1 MASVDFGES
10 AVEAAL
16 AKKLDLFAR
25 NIDQYLKPNYKEA
38 QTRVEFVDA
47 LLIALGWDVGNSAGA
62 AQRFKEVVVEP
73 NQEVEGR
80 KRAPDYV
87 LRVGGTPVIFV
98 EAKKPSV
105 KIATDR
111 AATRQA
117 RSYAWSA
124 QLPIVVLTNFAEIA
138 VFNGLVRPKPS
149 DTSRTARLF
158 YATYDELT
166 DKWHEFSGLVSRDA
180 VNSGELDRY
189 VETLP
194 SRGGAERID
203 QSFLRDLEVTR
214 SDLAQHIYKQN
225 PSLTDDQILSAVQ
238 LTIDRLVFLR
248 IAEDRKVETYGSLLT
263 VARASNPA
271 RALREAFREADARY
285 NSGLFHFDK
294 EVGRSEPDTL
304 TPSLTLDNA
313 VIKEIIERF
322 YPPSPYAFSV
332 MPIEILGRAYE
343 TFLAKR
349 IVRKSDG
356 TISLQLKP
364 EVRKAGGVFYTP
376 EWLSQRV
383 VAQTLEPLLSSLTPD
398 NINTSG
404 VRTVRVVDP
413 ACGSGSFLVAA
424 YKYLLDWY
432 LQHYLQD
439 VAKWSKTR
447 PPRLEKNQSGDWC
460 LSLTE
465 RKRILVQHIYG
476 VDIDPQAVEVAKLS
490 LLIVV
495 LEDQS
500 GPGLQEQLSVFK
512 ARVLPD
518 LDSNI
523 RCGNSLVGPNFIS
536 DEDLVSG
543 VVPITAPFDWSKLG
557 NGKFQAV
564 VGNPPWLMAGYEL
577 PNEVLNYLMRH
588 YSSYTGKAD
597 LYYLFLERTLSIL
610 ANKGRVGMVVPNK
623 MYATRAASGLRELL
637 PGRVEA
643 IVDFQ
648 TEKVFEKATNYTQV
662 LYLTQV
668 EDPARKVSYTR
679 SLKRF
684 TAQQSWQLDPAQ
696 LTRKRWD
703 TNPPSSR
710 KLWSKLEAA
719 GRPLEEIVAGFGN
732 GVQTG
737 SDTLLILDRNDP
749 AVKRIEESSLRP
761 LLRGKDIRHGSLAES
776 TKVVVFPYEVSGS
789 KFVILT
795 RKELAA
801 RPGLKRYLAAHKS
814 DLDKRRW
821 FGSSATE
828 LSGHWWGFM
837 YLDAYATYANPHI
850 VSPALSNRSHFALG
864 DGRLTPT
871 GTAGVTV
878 LSLKAGYD
886 PNPLLA
892 ILNSRLISAYI
903 LAHSTQYQGA
913 YFKFSA
919 PYLKPVPIIEA
930 NTREREV
937 TYARL
942 AKLWT
947 SRASASAA
955 DRSRIDGRID
965 ELVNDLYDVS
975 ADQVAE
981 AETFIAPLGAND
993 VAELDEVEELTSVS
1007 PDMPTPSRLP
1017 GQ

>member
-1 MASVDFGES
+1 MASADFGAS
-10 AVEAAL
+10 EAEVAL

-25 NIDQYLKPNYKEA
+25 NIDHYLKPTYKEA
-38 QTRVEFVDA
+38 QTRVEFIDA

-73 NQEVEGR
+73 SQDVEGH

-87 LRVGGTPVIFV
+87 LRVGGTRVIFV

-138 VFNGLVRPKPS
+138 VFNGLVRPKPN

-158 YATYDELT
+158 YATYAELKQ
-166 DKWHEFSGLVSRDA
+166 KWHELSGLVSRDA
-180 VNSGELDRY
+180 VNSGDLDRY

-194 SRGGAERID
+194 ARGGAERID
-203 QSFLRDLEVTR
+203 QSFLRDLEITR
-214 SDLAQHIYKQN
+214 ADLAQQIYAEN

-238 LTIDRLVFLR
+238 LTIDRLIFLR
-248 IAEDRKVETYGSLLT
+248 IAEDRKVETYGSLLIT
-263 VARASNPA
+263 VSRASNPA
-271 RALREAFREADARY
+271 RALREAFRDADARY

-304 TPSLTLDNA
+304 TPSLALDNA
-313 VIKEIIERF
+313 VIKDIIERF

-356 TISLQLKP
+356 TISLELKP

-376 EWLSQRV
+376 EWLSQRI
-383 VAQTLEPLLSSLTPD
+383 VAQTLEPLLSGLTPET
-398 NINTSG
+398 INTS
-404 VRTVRVVDP
+404 VARTVRVVDP

-439 VAKWSKTR
+439 VAKWSRKR

-523 RCGNSLVGPNFIS
+523 RCGNSLVGPDFVS
-536 DEDLVSG
+536 DEDLVNG
-543 VVPITAPFDWSKLG
+543 VVPITPPFDWSKLG
-557 NGKFQAV
+557 SGKFQAV

-577 PNEVLNYLMRH
+577 PIEVLDYLKLH

-610 ANKGRVGMVVPNK
+610 ARSGRVGMVVPNK

-648 TEKVFEKATNYTQV
+648 TEQIFEKATNYTQV
-662 LYLTQV
+662 LYLTEV
-668 EDPARKVSYTR
+668 EDPIRPVPYTR
-679 SLKRF
+679 ALKRF
-684 TAQQSWQLDPAQ
+684 TAQQSWNLDPAQ
-696 LTRKRWD
+696 LTRKQWD

-710 KLWSKLEAA
+710 TLWSKLEAA
-719 GRPLEEIVAGFGN
+719 GTPLEDIVTSFGN

-737 SDTLLILDRNDP
+737 RDPLLILDRSDP
-749 AVKRIEESSLRP
+749 AVKRIEETSLRP
-761 LLRGKDIRHGSLAES
+761 LLRGKDIRHGLLAES
-776 TKVVVFPYEVSGS
+776 AKVVVFPYKVSGGE
-789 KFVILT
+789 FTILT
-795 RKELAA
+795 KKELDSQ
-801 RPGLKRYLAAHKS
+801 PGLKRYLTAHKS
-814 DLDKRRW
+814 DLDERTW
-821 FGSSATE
+821 FGRSATE

-837 YLDAYATYANPHI
+837 HLDAYATYANPHI
-850 VSPALSNRSHFALG
+850 LSPALSNRSHFALG

-878 LSLKAGYD
+878 LSLEVGYD

-903 LAHSTQYQGA
+903 LAHSTPYQGG

-937 TYARL
+937 THARL

-965 ELVNDLYDVS
+965 EVVNGLYGVT
-975 ADQVAE
+975 ADQVEEAE
-981 AETFIAPLGAND
+981 AFIAPLRGSDA
-993 VAELDEVEELTSVS
+993 VELDEEPDEIS
-1007 PDMPTPSRLP
+1007 PL
-1017 GQ
+1017 